1 MAVVAALTLVTAAA
15 PWVGRP
21 ALVWLVDAGSL
32 ATVVAYLL
40 VAVSFL
46 VIRRR
51 HPGLPRPYRTP
62 APAVVGWLAVLT
74 TGFFILLYLPG
85 SPSALAWPEEW
96 VIVLLWMGLG
106 LGVARGM
113 RRRVGAMTQ
122 GRQARLILG
131 DYAKAVRL

>member
-1 MAVVAALTLVTAAA
+1 MSHTWSLA
-15 PWVGRP
+15 PP
-21 ALVWLVDAGSL
+21 L

-96 VIVLLWMGLG
+96 AIVLLWIALGAGL
-106 LGVARGM
+106 AFGM
-113 RRRVGAMTQ
+113 RRRAATLSRS
-122 GRQARLILG
+122 RQARLILG
-131 DYAKAVRL
+131 DYARVLDL